1 MGLGQISTGY
11 GLMVVVCNS
20 KVKYLGI
27 SLINTFILLVDAF
40 VCGVSLVLAM
50 EKVYTMEL
58 V

>member
-1 MGLGQISTGY
+1 
-11 GLMVVVCNS
+11 MVVICNS

-27 SLINTFILLVDAF
+27 SSVNTFILLVGAF

>member
-1 MGLGQISTGY
+1 VGLGQISTGY